1 MTRFSDTLR
10 ALNER
15 LDLPQ
20 PVRSRILLEIAGDLE
35 DLEQHFLDSGLS
47 QKRRTGRRSNTVTSQ
62 TRSSSN

>member
-1 MTRFSDTLR
+1 M
-10 ALNER
+10 
-15 LDLPQ
+15 LPQ